1 MAAHVDNFRFD
12 ERSVEKERVRR
23 ADELALL
30 SGKKSAAQLKQE
42 NESFAFSKDRA
53 RVNLK
58 SARSL
63 V

>member
-1 MAAHVDNFRFD
+1 MPAQARQFLADDRFAAKELARRAD
-12 ERSVEKERVRR
+12 ERSVE
-23 ADELALL
+23 
-30 SGKKSAAQLKQE
+30 SGQKSLGQAKRD
-42 NESFAFSKDRA
+42 NESFAFGKDRA